1 MTTQHANLTTRPH
14 LGEVRDYY
22 LRPSILAEIS
32 RSTVVRDVT
41 FISSHSGRPDT
52 QRPLTPADSA
62 DLAAIIRSV
71 FAQHEDGLGAYP
83 YAARAEPYPWFTVG
97 CDTVVDEVISRA
109 YTRNTRRPIGW
120 ESGVEFDYRW
130 RRSFAELY
138 SGLRVFD
145 DHGVHYRL
153 KFSGRTSLHAIFPAE
168 AMPDRLRARPVLQ
181 EWEAAIN
188 RVGRFVADRSR
199 VLRNAWDTMGADYMY
214 SAPYSVHRRTGLV
227 SVPLTRRDCGVFQPW
242 MAAMRL
248 VEPLSGWWDVPED
261 AGAKFAALLDA
272 IDRNAVVFD
281 LRPAATSPAKSGY
294 VPSATERALAS
305 GEGRESTLDARVGLS
320 NADPFAAQAA
330 ADALVATPE
339 GRTQLLQRVGGP
351 GGPLAELALWTL
363 AAAPDAVGGALEDAV
378 IGEYAQRLRAGTDA
392 EQRGAARVLR
402 AVAHSA
408 ETYLVALLGHDDAR
422 VRAAALTALLEL
434 GRGAEAIL
442 KATAQGEEPAR
453 SVATGALAAIATV
466 FAAEQNPSAPPRAI
480 ALASALPANLAT
492 DALACHL
499 DCGDG
504 KARYFASRALCV
516 SGSYGVA
523 ALISALTHPHPSVR
537 RRACESLRD
546 AAPGQ
551 ARAALRD
558 ALADEDVKVRQ
569 NAVRALSA
577 IGDPADT
584 LAVASLLTDGARA
597 VRRTARSEIAAWA
610 RPSSRRP

>member
-1 MTTQHANLTTRPH
+1 MTPQHAHLTTRPH

-22 LRPSILAEIS
+22 LRPSILAEVF

-41 FISSHSGRPDT
+41 LTSSHGGRADT
-52 QRPLTPADSA
+52 QRSLTPTDPA

-71 FAQHEDGLGAYP
+71 FAQHEEGLGVYP
-83 YAARAEPYPWFTVG
+83 YADRAEPYPWFTVG

-109 YTRNTRRPIGW
+109 YTRGTRRPIGW
-120 ESGVEFDYRW
+120 ESGVELDYGW

-168 AMPDRLRARPVLQ
+168 AMPDSLRARPALE

-199 VLRNAWDTMGADYMY
+199 VLHEPWDTMGADYMY
-214 SAPYSVHRRTGLV
+214 SAPYSVHRGTGLV
-227 SVPLTRRDCGVFQPW
+227 SVPLTRRDCGVFRPW
-242 MAAMRL
+242 MAATRL
-248 VEPLSGWWDVPED
+248 VEPLNGWWDVPED
-261 AGAKFAALLDA
+261 AGANFAALLDA
-272 IDRNAVVFD
+272 IDRNTVVFD
-281 LRPAATSPAKSGY
+281 LRPAATPPAKGGY
-294 VPSATERALAS
+294 VPGATERALAS
-305 GEGRESTLDARVGLS
+305 GDARASTEHAQVGS
-320 NADPFAAQAA
+320 SSTDPYAAQVA
-330 ADALVATPE
+330 ADALAATPE

-351 GGPLAELALWTL
+351 GGSLAEQALWTL
-363 AAAPDAVGGALEDAV
+363 AAAPDAMGDAV
-378 IGEYAQRLRAGTDA
+378 IGEYAQRLREATDA

-408 ETYLVALLGHDDAR
+408 ETHLVALLGHDDAR
-422 VRAAALTALLEL
+422 VRAVALTALLEL

-442 KATAQGEEPAR
+442 KATAQGAEPAR

-480 ALASALPANLAT
+480 ALASALPANLAA

-516 SGSYGVA
+516 AGPDGVA
-523 ALISALTHPHPSVR
+523 ALISALTHPHASVR

-546 AAPGQ
+546 AAPSQ

-558 ALADEDVKVRQ
+558 ALVDEDVKVRQ
-569 NAVRALSA
+569 NALRALSA
-577 IGDPADT
+577 IGHPADT
-584 LAVASLLTDGARA
+584 LAVASLLTDGSKA
-597 VRRTARSEIAAWA
+597 VRRTARSEIAAWG
-610 RPSSRRP
+610 RP